1 MPVKLV
7 VFDMAGTTVIDRNFV
22 AQAFQNAFEKE
33 GLTVSVKEI
42 NPLMGYEKRTAI
54 QMMLAKKGVEFDDE
68 MIDNIYNDFIGQMV
82 DFYEYS
88 PEVKPAPGA
97 EELFQHLRE
106 NSISVALNTGFPK
119 AIADA
124 IVSRFGWLEK
134 GLVDD
139 YIASDEVERGRPYS
153 YMIDR
158 LMYRSGIDD
167 PMLVAKVGDTAVDI
181 EEGKNAGCSYVIA
194 ITTGAYKGDQLK
206 AIGPTHV
213 VNSLSEIH
221 EVLFN
226 ANVRYT

>member
-7 VFDMAGTTVIDRNFV
+7 VFDMAGTTVIDKNFV
-22 AQAFQNAFEKE
+22 ARAFQNAFENE
-33 GLTVSVKEI
+33 GVKIPVKEI

-54 QMMLAKKGVEFDDE
+54 QMMLEKKGIDFDDE
-68 MIDNIYNDFIGQMV
+68 MVEDIYNDFIHEMV

-88 PEVKPAPGA
+88 PEVEPAPGA
-97 EELFQHLRE
+97 EELFSYLHE
-106 NSISVALNTGFPK
+106 HSVSVALNTGFPK
-119 AIADA
+119 TIADA
-124 IVSRFGWLEK
+124 IVNRFRWLER
-134 GLVDD
+134 GLVND
-139 YIASDEVERGRPYS
+139 YIASDEVEKGRPYS

-194 ITTGAYKGDQLK
+194 VTTGAYKGDELR

-221 EVLFN
+221 SVF
-226 ANVRYT
+226 A

>member
-7 VFDMAGTTVIDRNFV
+7 VFDMAGTTVIDKNFV
-22 AQAFQNAFEKE
+22 ADAFQNAFEKE
-33 GLTVSVKEI
+33 GLAIPIKEI

-54 QMMLAKKGVEFDDE
+54 QMMLEKKGIDFDDE
-68 MIDNIYNDFIGQMV
+68 MVEDIYNDFIDRMV
-82 DFYEYS
+82 NFYEYS
-88 PEVKPAPGA
+88 PEVTPAPGA
-97 EELFQHLRE
+97 EELFHYLRE
-106 NSISVALNTGFPK
+106 NSVSVALNTGFPK

-124 IVSRFGWLEK
+124 IVNRFRWVER

-194 ITTGAYKGDQLK
+194 VTTGAYKGDQLN

-221 EVLFN
+221 DVLFN
-226 ANVRYT
+226 ASVRYT

>member
-7 VFDMAGTTVIDRNFV
+7 VFDMAGTTVIDKNFV
-22 AQAFQNAFEKE
+22 ALSFQNAFEKE

-54 QMMLAKKGVEFDDE
+54 QMMLEKKGVDFDDQ
-68 MIDNIYNDFIGQMV
+68 MIDDIYNDFIGQMV

-88 PEVKPAPGA
+88 PEAEPAPGA
-97 EELFQHLRE
+97 EELFQYLRE
-106 NSISVALNTGFPK
+106 NSVFVALNTGFPK

-124 IVSRFGWLEK
+124 IVNRFGWLER

-181 EEGKNAGCSYVIA
+181 EEGKNAGCSYIIA
-194 ITTGAYKGDQLK
+194 VTTGAYKGDQLK

-226 ANVRYT
+226 ASVRYT

>member
-7 VFDMAGTTVIDRNFV
+7 VFDMAGTTVIDKNFV
-22 AQAFQNAFEKE
+22 AQAFRNAFEKL
-33 GLTVSVKEI
+33 GIAVPVREI

-54 QMMLAKKGVEFDDE
+54 QMLLEKKGIEFDDE
-68 MIDNIYNDFIGQMV
+68 MVEDTYNDFIGQMV

-88 PEVKPAPGA
+88 SEVNPAPGA
-97 EELFQHLRE
+97 EQLFQHLRE
-106 NSISVALNTGFPK
+106 NCISVALNTGFPR

-124 IVSRFGWLEK
+124 IVNRFQWIER

-139 YIASDEVERGRPYS
+139 YIASDEVERGRPFS

-181 EEGKNAGCSYVIA
+181 EEGRNAGCSYVIA
-194 ITTGAYKGDQLK
+194 ITTGAHCHDELK
-206 AIGPTHV
+206 EIGPTHI
-213 VNSLSEIH
+213 VNSLSEI
-221 EVLFN
+221 EFLL
-226 ANVRYT
+226 